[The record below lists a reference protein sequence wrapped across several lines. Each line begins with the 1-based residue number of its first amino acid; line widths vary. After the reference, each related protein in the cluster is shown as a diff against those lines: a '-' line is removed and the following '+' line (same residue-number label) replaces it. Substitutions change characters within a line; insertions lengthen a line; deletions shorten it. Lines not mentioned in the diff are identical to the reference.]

1 MRITDIP
8 KITNQTIVTIGTF
21 DGVHLG
27 HVSIFNQIKKI
38 RNEFFP
44 KSKILIITFRKS
56 PKSIIN
62 PKNQYAVICS
72 LKERLRL
79 IRLHDID
86 YVIPIDFDQNLRNK
100 TAFDFLNQ
108 LKSHLNLQ
116 AFVLG
121 KGTTIG
127 NDRISLENDLKKITD
142 KIGVGLFILPH
153 VVYKNQKISSSQ
165 IKDLIK
171 SSDLSNIKESLG
183 RNFSLTGKVIRGKQ
197 RGKALGY
204 ATANL
209 EISLDQCLPKS
220 GIYITQSSIGNSK
233 RKMTSVTSVGTNP
246 TFESNKNPSTKV
258 ETHIIDFN
266 DDIYYKTLNI
276 EFEKFLR
283 AQIKYKDSVSLK
295 NQMEIDVA
303 NVKNQI
309 T

>member
-62 PKNQYAVICS
+62 PKNQYTVICS

-108 LKSHLNLQ
+108 L
-116 AFVLG
+116 
-121 KGTTIG
+121 
-127 NDRISLENDLKKITD
+127 
-142 KIGVGLFILPH
+142 
-153 VVYKNQKISSSQ
+153 
-165 IKDLIK
+165 
-171 SSDLSNIKESLG
+171 
-183 RNFSLTGKVIRGKQ
+183 
-197 RGKALGY
+197 
-204 ATANL
+204 
-209 EISLDQCLPKS
+209 
-220 GIYITQSSIGNSK
+220 
-233 RKMTSVTSVGTNP
+233 
-246 TFESNKNPSTKV
+246 
-258 ETHIIDFN
+258 
-266 DDIYYKTLNI
+266 
-276 EFEKFLR
+276 
-283 AQIKYKDSVSLK
+283 
-295 NQMEIDVA
+295 
-303 NVKNQI
+303 
-309 T
+309 